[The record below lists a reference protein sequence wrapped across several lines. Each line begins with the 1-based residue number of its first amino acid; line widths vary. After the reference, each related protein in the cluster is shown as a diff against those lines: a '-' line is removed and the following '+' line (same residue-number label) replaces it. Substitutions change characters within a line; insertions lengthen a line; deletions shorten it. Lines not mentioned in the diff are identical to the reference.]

1 MKVAVIGV
9 GHWGKNIARTLKELN
24 ALGGLAENSPEIRRR
39 LAGDYPGVPLYDDY
53 LPLLATEIPAVAIA
67 TPGPLD
73 YEIARAA
80 LLAGKDVFV
89 EKPMTLSVA
98 EAEELVRLAEEKK
111 RILMVGHLLLYQ
123 PAITWIKEYLVAGN
137 LGEIHLIHQER
148 LALGRACA
156 VENVLW
162 SLGVHDVASLL
173 YLTGQTPTGVSITGA
188 RVLQPDVEDDI
199 HLDLFFTGGLQAH
212 LHASWLWPEKKRQMV
227 IAGTNGFLVY
237 NEVEQTVT
245 LHRKGINPDLTNRDE
260 GEEVVYRGEGLP
272 LTRELEHFLACLAD
286 RRPPFSDG
294 RNGLAVIR
302 ILEEAGRLLLSER
315 NRK

>member
-9 GHWGKNIARTLKELN
+9 GHWGKNLVRTFKELN
-24 ALGGLAENSPEIRRR
+24 ALGAAVETRREVR
-39 LAGDYPGVPLYDDY
+39 EELAGKYPGLPVYADY
-53 LPLLATEIPAVAIA
+53 HSVLATEIPAVAIA
-67 TPGPLD
+67 TPAPEH
-73 YEIARAA
+73 YPIARAA

-89 EKPMTLSVA
+89 EKPMTLSTA
-98 EAEELVRLAEEKK
+98 EAEELVRLAEERK
-111 RILMVGHLLLYQ
+111 RILMVGHLLMYQ
-123 PAITWIKEYLVAGN
+123 PAVSWIKDYLASGA
-137 LGEIHLIHQER
+137 LGEIAFIHQER

-173 YLTGQTPTGVSITGA
+173 YLTGRPPVDLAITGV
-188 RVLQPDVEDDI
+188 RVIRPDVEDDI
-199 HLDLFFTGGLQAH
+199 HLDLFFDGGLQAR

-227 IAGTNGFLVY
+227 IIGTKGILVY

-260 GEEVVYRGEGLP
+260 GEEIVYRGEGLP
-272 LTRELEHFLACLAD
+272 LTRELEHFLECLAN
-286 RRPPFSDG
+286 RRPPLSDG

-302 ILEEAGRLLLSER
+302 ILEEAGRLLSSG
-315 NRK
+315 KIK

>member
-24 ALGGLAENSPEIRRR
+24 ALGGLAESTPEIRQR

-67 TPGPLD
+67 TPGPLH

-98 EAEELVRLAEEKK
+98 EAEELVRLAEEKG

-123 PAITWIKEYLVAGN
+123 PAITWIKEYLAAGN
-137 LGEIHLIHQER
+137 LGEIRLIHQER

-173 YLTGQTPTGVSITGA
+173 YLTGRIPTGISITGA
-188 RVLQPDVEDDI
+188 RVLQAGVEDEI
-199 HLDLFFTGGLQAH
+199 HLELYFPGGPRAH
-212 LHASWLWPEKKRQMV
+212 LHASWLWPETQRRMV
-227 IAGTNGFLVY
+227 IAGSRGFLVY
-237 NEVEQTVT
+237 NELEQTVT
-245 LHRKGINPDLTNRDE
+245 LHKKGINPDLTNRDE
-260 GEEVVYRGEGLP
+260 GTEVLFTGEGKP
-272 LTRELEHFLACLAD
+272 LTRELEHFLECLAT
-286 RRPPFSDG
+286 RKTPITDG
-294 RNGLAVIR
+294 RNGLEVIKV
-302 ILEEAGRLLLSER
+302 LEEAGRLLAKE
-315 NRK
+315 KAGQ

>member
-9 GHWGKNIARTLKELN
+9 GHWGKNIARTLKELE
-24 ALGGLAENSPEIRRR
+24 ALGGLAESSLEIRGR

-53 LPLLATEIPAVAIA
+53 RPLLATEIPAVAIA
-67 TPGPLD
+67 TPGPLH

-98 EAEELVRLAEEKK
+98 EAEELVNLAEEKG

-123 PAITWIKEYLVAGN
+123 PAVAWIKEYLDAGN
-137 LGEIHLIHQER
+137 LGEVHLIHQER

-173 YLTGQTPTGVSITGA
+173 YLTGRTPMGISITGA
-188 RVLQPDVEDDI
+188 RVLQAGVEDEI
-199 HLDLFFTGGLQAH
+199 HLELYFPGGLRAH
-212 LHASWLWPEKKRQMV
+212 LHSSWLWPETQRRMV
-227 IAGTNGFLVY
+227 IAGSRGFLVY
-237 NEVEQTVT
+237 NELEQTVT
-245 LHRKGINPDLTNRDE
+245 LHKKGINPDLTNRDE
-260 GEEVVYRGEGLP
+260 GSELLFTGEGRP
-272 LTRELEHFLACLAD
+272 LTRELAHFLECLAT
-286 RRPPFSDG
+286 RKTPITDG
-294 RNGLAVIR
+294 QNGLAVIKV
-302 ILEEAGRLLLSER
+302 LEEAGRLLAKE
-315 NRK
+315 KIGQ

>member
-1 MKVAVIGV
+1 MKLAVIGV
-9 GHWGKNIARTLKELN
+9 GHWGKNIARTLKELE
-24 ALGGLAENSPEIRRR
+24 ALGGLAESSSEIRGR

-53 LPLLATEIPAVAIA
+53 RPLLATEIPAVAIA
-67 TPGPLD
+67 TPGPLH

-98 EAEELVRLAEEKK
+98 EAEELVNLAEEKG

-123 PAITWIKEYLVAGN
+123 PAVAWIKEYLDAGN
-137 LGEIHLIHQER
+137 LGEVHLIHQER

-173 YLTGQTPTGVSITGA
+173 YLTGRTPMGIAITGA
-188 RVLQPDVEDDI
+188 RVLQAGVEDEI
-199 HLDLFFTGGLQAH
+199 HLELYFPGGLRAH
-212 LHASWLWPEKKRQMV
+212 LHSSWLWPETQRRMV
-227 IAGTNGFLVY
+227 IAGSRGFLVY
-237 NEVEQTVT
+237 NELEQTVT

-260 GEEVVYRGEGLP
+260 GSELLFTGEGRP
-272 LTRELEHFLACLAD
+272 LTRELAHFLECLAT
-286 RRPPFSDG
+286 RKTPITDG
-294 RNGLAVIR
+294 QNGLAVIKV
-302 ILEEAGRLLLSER
+302 LEEAGRLLAKE
-315 NRK
+315 KIGQ

>member
-9 GHWGKNIARTLKELN
+9 GHWGKNLVRTFKELN
-24 ALGGLAENSPEIRRR
+24 ALGAVVESRREIREK
-39 LAGDYPGVPLYDDY
+39 LVVEHPGLPVYADYRSALE
-53 LPLLATEIPAVAIA
+53 TEIPAVAVA
-67 TPGPLD
+67 TPGPD
-73 YEIARAA
+73 HYPIARAA

-89 EKPMTLSVA
+89 EKPMTLSSA
-98 EAEELVRLAEEKK
+98 EAEELVRLAEDKK

-123 PAITWIKEYLVAGN
+123 PAVGWIKEYLASGV
-137 LGEIHLIHQER
+137 LGEVSFIHQDR

-173 YLTGQTPTGVSITGA
+173 YLTGRAPTGLSITGA
-188 RVLQPDVEDDI
+188 RVIQPDVEDDI

-272 LTRELEHFLACLAD
+272 LTRELEHFLACLAG
-286 RRPPFSDG
+286 RRPPLSDG

-302 ILEEAGRLLLSER
+302 ILEEAGRLLLSEK